1 MVIVMNSTSPASA
14 TWHNSFIPVI
24 PSATGLHSGR
34 IRESAC
40 DLEAQAN
47 HVFGGLQNLSEGG
60 RALVLRRVIALHNQQ
75 ASMAKN
81 KIETPAAQVD
91 FKVQYPVLNGT
102 IKKMATILTV
112 TEIQEFEIIVLGSKS
127 SRMSEAYWEFS
138 SVLRAKEA
146 FFRQYFLH
154 FGIALGINLLLNIG
168 IGFYP
173 KHQERIFS
181 LLRAMYP
188 EYVEVQQ

>member
-1 MVIVMNSTSPASA
+1 MNSMGPATGS
-14 TWHNSFIPVI
+14 WHNNFIPVSS
-24 PSATGLHSGR
+24 SATGSHSGR
-34 IRESAC
+34 IQESSC
-40 DLEAQAN
+40 DLEVQAY
-47 HVFGGLQNLSEGG
+47 HVFRGLQNLSEEG

-75 ASMAKN
+75 ASMAAN
-81 KIETPAAQVD
+81 KIETPAIQVD

-112 TEIQEFEIIVLGSKS
+112 AEIQEFEIIVLGSGS
-127 SRMSEAYWEFS
+127 SRMKEACWKFS

-154 FGIALGINLLLNIG
+154 FGIALGITLLLNIG

-173 KHQERIFS
+173 KHQERISS
-181 LLRAMYP
+181 LLSSMHP
-188 EYVEVQQ
+188 GDVDLQ

>member
-1 MVIVMNSTSPASA
+1 MNSMSPATGNWYNSFTQVSSSA
-14 TWHNSFIPVI
+14 TES
-24 PSATGLHSGR
+24 HSGR
-34 IRESAC
+34 MQESSC
-40 DLEAQAN
+40 DLEVQAY
-47 HVFGGLQNLSEGG
+47 HVFGGLQNLSEEG

-75 ASMAKN
+75 ASMAAN
-81 KIETPAAQVD
+81 KIETPATQVD

-127 SRMSEAYWEFS
+127 SRMSEACCEFS

-146 FFRQYFLH
+146 FFRQYFQH
-154 FGIALGINLLLNIG
+154 FGIALGITLLLNIG

-173 KHQERIFS
+173 KHQEQISS
-181 LLRAMYP
+181 LLSTVHPA
-188 EYVEVQQ
+188 YVELQ